1 MKKKEYKMQFRV
13 VAKKEKKEQLRGGTE
28 LAKRLRAACRKLK
41 REHDSYCDEQLDI
54 PTYGF
59 PGDETFEIRPVPQK
73 AIPELRKTF
82 ADYVEKVAKD
92 KGHDHKW
99 KPLFWDNDTVTV
111 KCRKCEETE
120 FIPLKK
126 SLTVMRAVL
135 RPHLR
140 KRGLPKDEKVNALM
154 REKGHMLLPRSR
166 QALTKKTKT
175 IEQQIEKTKST
186 KVKTQL
192 KTRLKE
198 LGQEEGDYGRYAL
211 MNP

>member
-1 MKKKEYKMQFRV
+1 MQFRV
-13 VAKKEKKEQLRGGTE
+13 VAKKEKREQLRSGTE

-41 REHDSYCDEQLDI
+41 REYDSYYDEQLGI
-54 PTYGF
+54 PLWGF
-59 PGDETFEIRPVPQK
+59 PGDETFEIRPVPRE

-82 ADYVEKVAKD
+82 ADYIEKVAED
-92 KGHDHKW
+92 KEHDHKW
-99 KPLFWDNDTVTV
+99 NLLSWDNDTVMV
-111 KCRKCEETE
+111 KCRKCKETE

-140 KRGLPKDEKVNALM
+140 KRKLPKDEKVNALM

-192 KTRLKE
+192 KRRLKE
-198 LGQEEGDYGRYAL
+198 LRQEEGDYGRYAL
-211 MNP
+211 IYP